1 MPKRNRPQK
10 HGLIL
15 LIALGMLALFSLLAV
30 TYVIAASSSR
40 QASQSMRVRANNS
53 SLTVQGAAS
62 SVTNSILRGTNDQT
76 SPFYMNDLFGDV
88 YGPNPIRSK
97 FGSNNATVADPWHPE
112 WCTRIASGTTDF
124 VKVTLNAS
132 NVVNGPLSDLENE
145 YNSRILTV
153 LEGPLAGQ
161 SFRILKYV
169 GYVRGTPTANPDKN
183 IGDPNSARASEAI
196 PLPWVIPNYT
206 DASAVNTSYSVL
218 IDLQDVVGERFTGQI
233 YNQADILETVSLTLA
248 EWIAKP
254 GLGVENLFFL
264 KRGTSYDGYA
274 FLINDAAFNNAG
286 IGLNDSS
293 SFLGFG
299 SIDATDLMRI
309 PSNTTRY
316 PKVSPAF
323 LTNYD
328 YLNKVDYMATAV
340 PGINQKRRQAD
351 GEVLLNGASNEGID
365 VPDWRDAWLSHLSD
379 YVDSSG
385 IGQRN
390 IIPSFHR
397 PEVINHIAHLFGNP
411 QDMNSTDV
419 GELLRL
425 IDAST
430 ARIQRY
436 KFGML
441 QSNPGFRAD
450 DKNNVIPF
458 NFTWSSPPT
467 NDEVIALQA
476 YVRNQIVGV
485 NAEWDV
491 DNDRDGIK
499 EGVFMNAGLPPVY
512 APDGRMLKA
521 VASVHIEDLD
531 SRINLNTAGDRSQG
545 IPGFGASGS
554 HLAFKPKSGTTGSH
568 PLSQAFGYGPAD
580 ISLTSLFEG
589 SPSLLESPLISR
601 NYFSFFDER
610 YGARRYTT
618 RPITFGA
625 GNLDRVPG
633 RRGNDPF
640 GQFFER
646 ELHMSYRHGSAS
658 PGMPIARRSS
668 VAAEVDLNGNLAFVH
683 PIVQDASP
691 SSPAIASAFSETDDD
706 AYESSVMSEPI
717 SDDPIGLDEL
727 AAVLLRYEGNVSSM
741 STRLTD
747 KLRQIPGYTATSAV
761 NRLVTSRSAEL
772 RYPNLTAAAKTTA
785 TYGGGSSITI
795 DQPPSSLLA
804 WVKALH
810 AQQYQNRTLPAP
822 ASPTVMDDP
831 ELTYR
836 AIEELFP
843 LEFTRGLRMDLNRPF
858 GNGFD
863 DDADGQVDEPQE
875 LETFSQSELMAVGF
889 NASGQV
895 ITTNAAGDYRR
906 GLQLANG
913 APLQDSRAR
922 LGSRQ
927 LLARNLY
934 CLAQLII
941 PRNYVFPGMTDGT
954 IKLENARIRAAAI
967 AQWAVNV
974 VDFRDTD
981 SAMTRFEYDILPF
994 GCGTSSDLT
1003 GRPAYWAP
1011 NHLDVSVNGIPNKDY
1026 VGVVWGMEMPELLLT
1041 ESLALHDMKVRDT
1054 DLESA
1059 GGSLFDFN
1067 DAMKDQDFDQYR
1079 FPLASLFLELY
1090 CPRTT
1095 DSANVYDV
1103 SATLPASIILPG
1115 TATTAASES
1124 TVHTPITPSPGLY
1137 TFNAENQVVLDLGK
1151 MAPNDN
1157 VYGGTWGRQPVW
1169 RIAISEYDST
1179 NGPDKKTPEQ
1189 LQTLTHQFS
1198 TSTLI
1203 NGTTWPGTSNSPD
1216 SVTGSGLHYDL
1227 KDRAAT
1233 NPTVFERFVLFSNT
1247 APTTVPDLKTGLT
1260 PAHSVYFNRTVAT
1273 PVLKGG
1279 SYLVVGPRAET
1290 PIGSAKANPF
1300 SGTLWTATLERSALT
1315 ASAAKPILSN
1325 SFQKIE
1331 FNNGVIETTL
1341 NNGVR
1346 ANDSWMNRI
1355 KAPVFL
1361 ACATE
1366 EPVDTAADWS
1376 TCFPDGVGLNISL
1389 PEPVRSASG
1398 LWSPT
1403 NCPSSELN
1411 RLDETRSDGSPG
1423 FGNSAPDSWIDVGPA
1438 VAVGNLKNH
1447 PFDMHQDS
1455 NAPAILNTEIAKL
1468 GAENPQGTHENI
1480 RAAYL
1485 QRLADPEIA
1494 YHPISNPY
1502 ITVDW
1507 ISLDL
1512 HVFNGES
1519 PNIPL
1524 DRLAGSPPLNA
1535 SKPFKFQSRYK
1546 TGSFATS
1553 PYRSEDG
1560 STSGFSYHSPIT
1572 ANLENS
1578 VPQTPPGPPAQES
1591 YFMHQLGYRTPIT
1604 SWTPVNLGNS
1614 GTTLG
1619 YVNAGFN
1626 VDPITR
1632 LPVATRLTATE
1643 MSEPSG
1649 AHASKFDGFGP
1660 PISQVIVGYTNPTT
1674 PIYQSVLSPFQGTSK
1689 NLTSVAWFNRPFAT
1703 PYELMMVPSVGPGQF
1718 GFYHSAFATGS
1729 STLRSPFNFLPS
1741 FQKTNAVEFNDDVPM
1756 STRSYWR
1763 QRQFDPAVPVEA
1775 DFQMLLELIE
1785 SEPPFADAH
1794 RVVNMSDINNMLSA
1808 NVGVTNRFVDS
1819 YSAALG
1825 LYRGTTLRTPYNK
1838 IPSYVAAGKINLN
1851 TIAQFPD
1858 PNAPNEMLTPSLK
1871 AIENNYL
1878 ANSQRS
1884 STSDVTHRAMQQ
1896 QFYSSRRGYS
1906 VAPAQTRSDF
1916 FAATLHSNMNP
1927 NYPTQFAGAYR
1938 PASSSNIAPWV
1949 ANPEA
1954 RARLRGRYGVET
1966 TLMRSL
1972 NSLSYNPAAA
1982 PIDDQ
1987 AMLFTNPA
1995 VTVVPPQDLMTQHAL
2010 KRMDRV
2016 MRLPNLVTNQSNVF
2030 AVWVTVSLYEYDP
2043 INGFGNE
2050 YADELGLPKRER
2062 MFYIIDRTV
2071 PVGYK
2076 PGENLNTDRA
2086 ILYKRKLE

>member
-1 MPKRNRPQK
+1 MTHRMNSRMPKRNQPKK

-97 FGSNNATVADPWHPE
+97 FGSNNATVADPWHAE
-112 WCTRIASGTTDF
+112 WCTPIATGTTNF
-124 VKVTLNAS
+124 VKVSLNAS

-169 GYVRGTPTANPDKN
+169 GYVRGTQPTANPDKN
-183 IGDPNSARASEAI
+183 IGDPVSPRGSERI
-196 PLPWVIPNYT
+196 PLPWVSPNYT
-206 DASAVNTSYSVL
+206 DVSAVNTSYSVL

-233 YNQADILETVSLTLA
+233 YNAVDILETVSLTLA

-299 SIDATDLMRI
+299 SIDGTDLMRI
-309 PSNTTRY
+309 PSTG

-328 YLNKVDYMATAV
+328 YLNKLDYMSTGVA
-340 PGINQKRRQAD
+340 GIGQRRRQSD

-411 QDMNSTDV
+411 QDMSSTDV

-467 NDEVIALQA
+467 NAEISNLQA
-476 YVRNQIVGV
+476 YVKSQIIGV
-485 NAEWDV
+485 NAAWDV

-531 SRINLNTAGDRSQG
+531 SRVNLNTAGDRSQG
-545 IPGFGASGS
+545 IPGFGAFGT
-554 HLAFKPKSGTTGSH
+554 HLAFKPKYGTTGSH
-568 PLSQAFGYGPAD
+568 PLSQGFGYGPAD
-580 ISLTSLFEG
+580 ISLNSLFEG
-589 SPSLLESPLISR
+589 SSSLLASSPSS
-601 NYFSFFDER
+601 FSFFDER
-610 YGARRYTT
+610 YGSRRYTT
-618 RPITFGA
+618 RPIAFGA
-625 GNLDRVPG
+625 ANLDRSPG

-646 ELHMSYRHGSAS
+646 ELHDSYRHGSAT
-658 PGMPIARRSS
+658 PGTPIARRSS

-683 PIVQDASP
+683 PITQDALPNSP
-691 SSPAIASAFSETDDD
+691 SVSSPLSETEDD
-706 AYESSVMSEPI
+706 AYESMVMSAPI
-717 SDDPIGLDEL
+717 SDDPIGLEEL
-727 AAVLLRYEGNVSSM
+727 ASVLLRYEGNVSSM
-741 STRLTD
+741 SPRLTD
-747 KLRQIPGYTATSAV
+747 KLRQIPGYSATIAV
-761 NRLVTSRSAEL
+761 NRLVTARSAEL
-772 RYPNLTAAAKTTA
+772 RYPNLTSAAKTTA
-785 TYGGGSSITI
+785 AYGGGTSITV
-795 DQPPSSLLA
+795 DQQPSSLLA

-822 ASPTVMDDP
+822 TMPTAVDDP

-863 DDADGQVDEPQE
+863 DDRDGQIDEPHE
-875 LETFSQSELMAVGF
+875 LEAFSQGEQMAVGLD
-889 NASGQV
+889 ASGQGV
-895 ITTNAAGDYRR
+895 PTYAVGEYRR
-906 GLQLANG
+906 ELQLSMG
-913 APLQDSRAR
+913 AASAGSRAR

-941 PRNYVFPGMTDGT
+941 PRDYVFPGMTDGA
-954 IKLENARIRAAAI
+954 IRPNHARIRAAAI

-994 GCGTSSDLT
+994 GCGTANGFT

-1011 NHLDVSVNGIPNKDY
+1011 DHLNASVNSVTNKDY
-1026 VGVVWGMEMPELLLT
+1026 VNVVWGMEMPELLLT
-1041 ESLALHDMKVRDT
+1041 ESLALHDMRIRDT
-1054 DLESA
+1054 DLEST

-1090 CPRTT
+1090 CPRSTDTANSWDATSGLTT
-1095 DSANVYDV
+1095 YPNI
-1103 SATLPASIILPG
+1103 LLPG
-1115 TATTAASES
+1115 VASNALPVRTPTT
-1124 TVHTPITPSPGLY
+1124 PLITPGLY
-1137 TFNAENQVVLDLGK
+1137 TVDAANHVGLDLGK
-1151 MAPNDN
+1151 MAPDD
-1157 VYGGTWGRQPVW
+1157 GGTWRRQPVW
-1169 RIAISEYDST
+1169 RIAISEYDIT

-1189 LQTLTHQFS
+1189 LQSLTHQFS
-1198 TSTLI
+1198 TSALI
-1203 NGTTWPGTSNSPD
+1203 NGTTWTGSPD
-1216 SVTGSGLHYDL
+1216 SPDAVVGNGLLYDL
-1227 KDRAAT
+1227 KNRT
-1233 NPTVFERFVLFSNT
+1233 NSNPTVFERFVMFSNT
-1247 APTTVPDLKTGLT
+1247 MPTAVPDLKTGLT
-1260 PAHSVYFNRTVAT
+1260 VAHSVYYNRTTAN
-1273 PVLKGG
+1273 PVLRGG
-1279 SYLVVGPRAET
+1279 SYLVVGPRNET
-1290 PIGSAKANPF
+1290 SIGSAKANPF
-1300 SGTLWTATLERSALT
+1300 SGTPWKPTLERSDLT
-1315 ASAAKPILSN
+1315 ASAAKPILSP
-1325 SFQKIE
+1325 SFQKIK
-1331 FNNGVIETTL
+1331 FDNGVFETIL
-1341 NNGVR
+1341 NNGVQ
-1346 ANDSWMNRI
+1346 ANDPWMSRI

-1366 EPVDTAADWS
+1366 APVDLAADWS
-1376 TCFPDGVGLNISL
+1376 RCFPDGVGLNISL
-1389 PEPVRSASG
+1389 PEPVRGSG
-1398 LWSPT
+1398 LWSST
-1403 NCPSSELN
+1403 NCPSSVLN
-1411 RLDETRSDGSPG
+1411 TLDENRAADNPG
-1423 FGNSAPDSWIDVGPA
+1423 FGDSAPDSWIDVGPA
-1438 VAVGNLKNH
+1438 AAVGNLKNH
-1447 PFDMHQDS
+1447 PFDMRQDDRETT
-1455 NAPAILNTEIAKL
+1455 ILNTEIAKL
-1468 GAENPQGTHENI
+1468 GVDNPQGTHENI

-1485 QRLADPEIA
+1485 QRLADPEIP

-1524 DRLAGSPPLNA
+1524 DRRAGSQPLNA
-1535 SKPFKFQSRYK
+1535 SKSFKFQSRYK

-1553 PYRSEDG
+1553 PYQSEDK

-1572 ANLENS
+1572 ADLENS
-1578 VPQTPPGPPAQES
+1578 VQQTPPGPPAQGS

-1619 YVNAGFN
+1619 YVNAGFSFSL
-1626 VDPITR
+1626 DPATGLRDPTR
-1632 LPVATRLTATE
+1632 PTRLTATE
-1643 MSEPSG
+1643 MDEPTG
-1649 AHASKFDGFGP
+1649 AHAIKFDGFGP

-1674 PIYQSVLSPFQGTSK
+1674 PIYQSVLAPYLGTSK

-1718 GFYHSAFATGS
+1718 GLYHSAFATGS
-1729 STLRSPFNFLPS
+1729 STFRSPFNFLPS
-1741 FQKTNAVEFNDDVPM
+1741 FQKTNAVAFNDGAPA
-1756 STRSYWR
+1756 RSYWR
-1763 QRQFDPAVPVEA
+1763 QRDPTTPVEA
-1775 DFQMLLELIE
+1775 DFQLLLELIE
-1785 SEPPFADAH
+1785 SEPPFVDAN
-1794 RVVNMSDINNMLSA
+1794 RVVNMSDINNMLTA

-1819 YSAALG
+1819 YSASLD

-1851 TIAQFPD
+1851 TIAQVPD
-1858 PNAPNEMLTPSLK
+1858 PLAPTEMLTPALK

-1878 ANSQRS
+1878 ANSQRGS
-1884 STSDVTHRAMQQ
+1884 SSDATHRAMQQ
-1896 QFYSSRRGYS
+1896 EFYSSRRGYS
-1906 VAPAQTRSDF
+1906 VAPAQTDSAF
-1916 FAATLHSNMNP
+1916 FGGTLHSNMNP

-1949 ANPEA
+1949 ADPEA

-1972 NSLSYNPAAA
+1972 DSLSYDPLAA
-1982 PIDDQ
+1982 IDDQ

-1995 VTVVPPQDLMTQHAL
+1995 VTVTPSDLTNQHAL

>member
-1 MPKRNRPQK
+1 
-10 HGLIL
+10 
-15 LIALGMLALFSLLAV
+15 MLALFSLLAV

-196 PLPWVIPNYT
+196 PLPWVSPNYT

-411 QDMNSTDV
+411 QDMNSTDA

-568 PLSQAFGYGPAD
+568 PLSQGFGYGPAD

-683 PIVQDASP
+683 PIMQDASP

-727 AAVLLRYEGNVSSM
+727 AAVLLRYEGNANSM

-761 NRLVTSRSAEL
+761 NRLVTARSAEL

-795 DQPPSSLLA
+795 DQPLSSLLA

-822 ASPTVMDDP
+822 ASPTTVDDP

-863 DDADGQVDEPQE
+863 DDEDGQIDEPQE
-875 LETFSQSELMAVGF
+875 LQSFSQSEQMAAGF

-895 ITTNAAGDYRR
+895 IWTNAMGDYRR

-941 PRNYVFPGMTDGT
+941 PRNYVFPGMTDGSINLT
-954 IKLENARIRAAAI
+954 NARIRAAAI

-1011 NHLDVSVNGIPNKDY
+1011 NHLDASVNGITNKDY

-1041 ESLALHDMKVRDT
+1041 ESLALHDMRVRDT

-1059 GGSLFDFN
+1059 AGSLYEPN
-1067 DAMKDQDFDQYR
+1067 DPMKDQDFDQYR

-1115 TATTAASES
+1115 TATTAASAS

-1169 RIAISEYDST
+1169 RIAISEYDRT
-1179 NGPDKKTPEQ
+1179 NGPDKKSPEQ

-1198 TSTLI
+1198 DSTLI

-1216 SVTGSGLHYDL
+1216 SVTGNGLHYDL

-1260 PAHSVYFNRTVAT
+1260 PAHSVYYNRTVAT

-1290 PIGSAKANPF
+1290 PIGSATANPI
-1300 SGTLWTATLERSALT
+1300 SGAPWTATLERSALT
-1315 ASAAKPILSN
+1315 APTPPTAKQILSN

-1331 FNNGVIETTL
+1331 FNNGLIETTL
-1341 NNGVR
+1341 NNGAR
-1346 ANDSWMNRI
+1346 ANDPWISRI

-1366 EPVDTAADWS
+1366 EPVDPAADWS
-1376 TCFPDGVGLNISL
+1376 RCFPDGVGLNISL
-1389 PEPVRSASG
+1389 PEPVRGAG

-1403 NCPSSELN
+1403 NCPLSKLN
-1411 RLDETRSDGSPG
+1411 SLDENRGANGPG
-1423 FGNSAPDSWIDVGPA
+1423 FGDSVPDSWIDVGPA
-1438 VAVGNLKNH
+1438 AVVGNLKNH
-1447 PFDMHQDS
+1447 PFDMRQDS
-1455 NAPAILNTEIAKL
+1455 NAPPILNTEIAKL
-1468 GAENPQGTHENI
+1468 SRDDPQGTHENI

-1519 PNIPL
+1519 GIVPMG
-1524 DRLAGSPPLNA
+1524 AGATPPV
-1535 SKPFKFQSRYK
+1535 FKFESRYK
-1546 TGSFATS
+1546 NGSYAITPFTNAEGT
-1553 PYRSEDG
+1553 
-1560 STSGFSYHSPIT
+1560 TTGFSYHSPIT
-1572 ANLENS
+1572 PELQRTQA
-1578 VPQTPPGPPAQES
+1578 QTPPGPPAQGS
-1591 YFMHQLGYRTPIT
+1591 YFMHQLGYRTPIAAG
-1604 SWTPVNLGNS
+1604 WDPENLGNC
-1614 GTTLG
+1614 GVTLG
-1619 YVNAGFN
+1619 YVNAGN
-1626 VDPITR
+1626 TR
-1632 LPVATRLTATE
+1632 PGAPRLTETQMNE
-1643 MSEPSG
+1643 TTG
-1649 AHASKFDGFGP
+1649 LHASLMDGFGP
-1660 PISQVIVGYTNPTT
+1660 PISQVNIGTLALP
-1674 PIYQSVLSPFQGTSK
+1674 VLQNVLPPYLGTSK
-1689 NLTSVAWFNRPFAT
+1689 NISSVAWFNRPFAT

-1718 GFYHSAFATGS
+1718 GLYHSAFATGS
-1729 STLRSPFNFLPS
+1729 STFRSPFNFLPS
-1741 FQKTNAVEFNDDVPM
+1741 FQKTNAVAFNDGTP
-1756 STRSYWR
+1756 TRSYWR
-1763 QRQFDPAVPVEA
+1763 QRDPTTPVEA
-1775 DFQMLLELIE
+1775 DFQLLLELIE
-1785 SEPPFADAH
+1785 SEPPFAYAN
-1794 RVVNMSDINNMLSA
+1794 RVVNMTDINNMLTA

-1819 YSAALG
+1819 YSATLD

-1851 TIAQFPD
+1851 TISQFPD
-1858 PNAPNEMLTPSLK
+1858 PLAPTEMLTPALK

-1878 ANSQRS
+1878 ANSQRGS
-1884 STSDVTHRAMQQ
+1884 SSDATHRAMQQ
-1896 QFYSSRRGYS
+1896 QFYSSRRGY
-1906 VAPAQTRSDF
+1906 APAASAF
-1916 FAATLHSNMNP
+1916 FGAAVHSNMNP

-1949 ANPEA
+1949 ADDEA

-1972 NSLSYNPAAA
+1972 NSLSYNPAAV

-1995 VTVVPPQDLMTQHAL
+1995 VTVTPSDLTNQHAL